1 MLHEKKTLHED
12 LNRMGLGMDG
22 EVRNGGGDV
31 SINESIMDDIRK
43 AIDKK
48 VADIKNILSSMT
60 LKKAEAERALQI
72 LKERL
77 GSITLC
83 DVIDDAS
90 CPVGGKAEGLGEA
103 KKGLKENYT
112 DPECDVC
119 RKPAVVNYQKMWVKY
134 PVDSKGGY
142 GKPVIL
148 DDQDPQEEENLHYCK
163 DHDES
168 PV

>member
-12 LNRMGLGMDG
+12 LKQMGLGMDG

-31 SINESIMDDIRK
+31 SINESVMDDIRK

-48 VADIKNILSSMT
+48 VADVKILLASLT
-60 LKKAEAERALQI
+60 LKKVEAERALQI
-72 LKERL
+72 VKERFASL
-77 GSITLC
+77 NVC

-90 CPVGGKAEGLGEA
+90 CPVRAKAEGLGED
-103 KKGLKENYT
+103 KKVTG
-112 DPECDVC
+112 PVCDVC
-119 RKPAVVNYQKMWVKY
+119 GKKAVVNYQKVWVEY

-142 GKPVIL
+142 GKPSIL
-148 DDQDPQEEENLHYCK
+148 DDQDPSGEENLHYCK
-163 DHDES
+163 DHDEENR